1 MSTQNLA
8 SSGVASTDLSE
19 SEQETVFLHFFRRL
33 AAYRNTIELY
43 ALTEAALLQPSGRF
57 NDSRTLE
64 FSQALNTWGQSIL
77 KNAWVVCQE
86 PGGGECPTLD
96 PLADTSVGE
105 LPKAPDP
112 RVLSKIMNTVLF
124 LHITT
129 SKQYSAYT
137 RAFLPTLAPID
148 EQTVTTTFK
157 NPERALRE
165 VHKQAQRVREQH
177 AERGRVLRI
186 AGLGF
191 GAVAGGVLIGIT
203 GGLAAPLVGAGVTAL
218 LGGLGIGGTAAGVL
232 ASGLASSSAVCGALF
247 GAYGARS
254 TARMVGRHTK
264 EVSDLAVLPVRTQM
278 SEETLAVRLCISG
291 WISSLEDVTTPWQIF
306 GGDDTFALQ
315 WEVEALQ
322 AMSSALSDLI
332 ESQAI
337 NYVGGQILKRTIL
350 ASLLSALSP
359 VALLKIG
366 KIIDNPWMNARAL
379 ALKTG
384 AVLGELLASRAFG
397 NRPVTLTGYSLG
409 SLVIFEA
416 LRCLTE
422 LSPSKTIGLIQ
433 DVFLFG
439 TPVSI
444 NLTTWSSVRR
454 LVSGRFVNGYCTSD
468 FILAVLSRASDATW
482 GIAGLQNVDVKGVE
496 NIQCEGVEGHLQWRG
511 MIGKCL
517 LDCHA
522 PGIVTSEVDA
532 QLKNIAEHMPELAE
546 SDDL

>member
-1 MSTQNLA
+1 MSTQNLT

-19 SEQETVFLHFFRRL
+19 LERETVFLYFFRRL

-43 ALTEAALLQPSGRF
+43 ALTEAALLQPGGCF

-64 FSQALNTWGQSIL
+64 FSQGLNTWGQSIL
-77 KNAWVVCQE
+77 NHAWVACQE

-96 PLADTSVGE
+96 PLADTSPVGE
-105 LPKAPDP
+105 LSKAPEP

-137 RAFLPTLAPID
+137 RAFLSTLAPNID
-148 EQTVTTTFK
+148 EQTS
-157 NPERALRE
+157 LRGI
-165 VHKQAQRVREQH
+165 HKQAQRVREQH
-177 AERGRVLRI
+177 AERGRALRI
-186 AGLGF
+186 AGAGF
-191 GAVAGGVLIGIT
+191 GAVAGGVFIGIT
-203 GGLAAPLVGAGVTAL
+203 GGLAAPLVGAGLATL
-218 LGGLGIGGTAAGVL
+218 LGGLGIGGTAVGVL
-232 ASGLASSSAVCGALF
+232 ATGLASSSAVCGALF
-247 GAYGARS
+247 SAYGARS

-278 SEETLAVRLCISG
+278 NEGTLAVRLCISG
-291 WISSLEDVTTPWQIF
+291 WISSLEDVTAPWKIF

-332 ESQAI
+332 ESQAM
-337 NYVGGQILKRTIL
+337 YFVGGEILKRTIL

-359 VALLKIG
+359 VSLLKIG

-397 NRPVTLTGYSLG
+397 NRPVTLAGYSLG

-416 LRCLTE
+416 LRYLTE
-422 LSPSKTIGLIQ
+422 LSPSKTAGIIQ

-439 TPVSI
+439 TPSDGWC
-444 NLTTWSSVRR
+444 LGR
-454 LVSGRFVNGYCTSD
+454 LVNGYCTSD

-482 GIAGLQNVDVKGVE
+482 SIAGLQIVDVKGVE
-496 NIQCEGVEGHLQWRG
+496 NIQCEGVEGHLQWQG

-522 PGIVTSEVDA
+522 PGVVASEADA
-532 QLKNIAEHMPELAE
+532 QLENITKRIELAE
-546 SDDL
+546 PDDF